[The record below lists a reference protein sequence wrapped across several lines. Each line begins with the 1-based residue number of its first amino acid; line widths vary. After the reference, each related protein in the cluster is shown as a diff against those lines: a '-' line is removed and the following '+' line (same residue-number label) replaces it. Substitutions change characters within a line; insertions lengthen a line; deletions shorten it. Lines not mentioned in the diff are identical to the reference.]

1 MDGLNC
7 GGIPTRTTPTLTPTT
22 LRTIADIVN
31 LTPGSSEDFAAA
43 AASDLHHLVSSTC
56 NTINTPSGT
65 ADRLNS
71 ELQDRHNLQ
80 NLSNQNFQNLNN
92 QHINLNNLQ
101 SHQHLNQNTLN
112 QQQCNDYNNSFS
124 AAASRQAGFV
134 PPLVLQINSNNTNAQ
149 QTTGIT
155 YKQFIIFIN
164 RLIRFFFLGPPVL
177 INNNSSGSS
186 SIFNAKGSST
196 SASSSH
202 WQGAVVTQ
210 RPQGQARIAVKQRFT
225 DDEDGDDDFDSGAE
239 DGTDSSDTTSGKS
252 TRKQST
258 KSNRSRNNIK
268 NEFKST
274 SNSTGG
280 GRRSNKDN
288 KIVSLFIGSFVF
300 DFVIAKMCY

>member
-56 NTINTPSGT
+56 TTINASPGI
-65 ADRLNS
+65 ADHMNS

-80 NLSNQNFQNLNN
+80 NMSNQNFQNLNN

-101 SHQHLNQNTLN
+101 NHQHLNPNSLN

-149 QTTGIT
+149 QTSGIT
-155 YKQFIIFIN
+155 YKQFILFFIN
-164 RLIRFFFLGPPVL
+164 GLIHNFFLGPSVL
-177 INNNSSGSS
+177 LNNNGSGSS

-196 SASSSH
+196 STSSSH

-210 RPQGQARIAVKQRFT
+210 RPQGRARSAGKQRFT

-239 DGTDSSDTTSGKS
+239 DGTDSSDTTSGKT
-252 TRKQST
+252 TRKQNT
-258 KSNRSRNNIK
+258 KSNRSNSKDSIK
-268 NEFKST
+268 SEFKST

-288 KIVSLFIGSFVF
+288 KIVSL
-300 DFVIAKMCY
+300 